1 MGTFVNTTTS
11 GGVAIS
17 SETTAQ
23 TPVGVVT
30 NGDILFTVVG
40 DIQIISLVSECYT
53 TGTPA
58 ASTFQYQSAP
68 TMGVA
73 ATFTGATG
81 SLATAVAGSSVI
93 VADGQATVPSFIVS
107 GANNNNTYPI
117 GIFCPAGTIKIVV
130 GTGPT
135 TGTWKHYLRYY
146 PLSANAYAY

>member
-1 MGTFVNTTTS
+1 MINATTA
-11 GGVAIS
+11 GGVSIN

-23 TPVGVVT
+23 TPAKVVT
-30 NGDILFTVVG
+30 NGDILFTIVG
-40 DIQIISLVSECYT
+40 DIQIISLVSECFT

-58 ASTFQYQSAP
+58 ASTFQYQAVP
-68 TMGVA
+68 TTGAA

-93 VADGQATVPSFIVS
+93 VADGQTTVPSFNVS

-117 GIFCPAGTIKIVV
+117 GIFCPSGTINIVV

-146 PLSANAYAY
+146 PLETNAYAY